1 VGQLKHHGASPLFD
15 LTRAQ
20 RRIHLRRF
28 VPVILVGLSL
38 IASGCATI
46 HEETCEQFEENRKY
60 TDYSTQYQ
68 FSESDSETAAKNFKP
83 LPRGANAMV
92 RLYRIHLDPPKVKPC
107 RHLTIRKEIYLQQSA
122 HLNRTLEEVR
132 EIYTSDGALIATKTE
147 SVGDRLRTSGYY
159 TGETLLP
166 IPENAPL
173 GKYRIVS
180 KLVLKTKKKSQ
191 AIVLTTTSASFQ
203 VLSRQ

>member
-1 VGQLKHHGASPLFD
+1 MFD
-15 LTRAQ
+15 MTRTQ
-20 RRIHLRRF
+20 CRIHLRRF

-46 HEETCEQFEENRKY
+46 HEDTCEQFEANRKD
-60 TDYSTQYQ
+60 TDYSTQYE
-68 FSESDSETAAKNFKP
+68 FSESDTETAAKNFKP
-83 LPRGANAMV
+83 LPRGANVVV
-92 RLYRIHLDPPKVKPC
+92 RLYRMHLDPPKVKPC
-107 RHLTIRKEIYLQQSA
+107 RHLTIRKEIYLQQSVR
-122 HLNRTLEEVR
+122 LNRTLEEVR
-132 EIYTSDGALIATKTE
+132 EIYTADGALIATKTE

-159 TGETLLP
+159 TGETMLP

-180 KLVLKTKKKSQ
+180 KLVLKMNKKSKV
-191 AIVLTTTSASFQ
+191 IVLAKTSVSFQ

>member
-1 VGQLKHHGASPLFD
+1 LFD

-20 RRIHLRRF
+20 NRTHLRRL

-38 IASGCATI
+38 LASGCATI
-46 HEETCEQFEENRKY
+46 REETCEQFEANRKD

-68 FSESDSETAAKNFKP
+68 FSEPDSETAAKNFKP
-83 LPRGANAMV
+83 LPRGANAVV
-92 RLYRIHLDPPKVKPC
+92 RLYRIHLDPPKIKPC

-122 HLNRTLEEVR
+122 RLNRTLEEVR
-132 EIYTSDGALIATKTE
+132 EIYTSDGALIAAKTE

-159 TGETLLP
+159 MGETLLP

-173 GKYRIVS
+173 GKYRVVS
-180 KLVLKTKKKSQ
+180 KLVLKTKKKSR
-191 AIVLTTTSASFQ
+191 AIVLAKTSASFQ

>member
-1 VGQLKHHGASPLFD
+1 MFD
-15 LTRAQ
+15 LTRTR

-38 IASGCATI
+38 LISGCATI
-46 HEETCEQFEENRKY
+46 REETCGQFEENRKD

-68 FSESDSETAAKNFKP
+68 FSESDSETAARNFKP
-83 LPRGANAMV
+83 LPRGANAVV
-92 RLYRIHLDPPKVKPC
+92 RLYRIHLDPPRVKPC

-122 HLNRTLEEVR
+122 RLNRTLEEVR
-132 EIYTSDGALIATKTE
+132 EIYTSDGTLIATKTE

-180 KLVLKTKKKSQ
+180 KLVLKTKKNSQ
-191 AIVLTTTSASFQ
+191 AIVLTKTSASFQ

>member
-1 VGQLKHHGASPLFD
+1 LFD
-15 LTRAQ
+15 MTRSP

-28 VPVILVGLSL
+28 APVILAGLSL
-38 IASGCATI
+38 LASGCATI
-46 HEETCEQFEENRKY
+46 REETCRQFEANRKD

-68 FSESDSETAAKNFKP
+68 FSESDSETAARNFRP
-83 LPRGANAMV
+83 LPRGANAVV

-107 RHLTIRKEIYLQQSA
+107 RHLTIRKEIYLQQNA
-122 HLNRTLEEVR
+122 RLNRTLEEVR
-132 EIYTSDGALIATKTE
+132 EIYTSDGALIATRTE
-147 SVGDRLRTSGYY
+147 SAGDRLRASGYY

-166 IPENAPL
+166 IPENAPP

-180 KLVLKTKKKSQ
+180 KLVLKTKKNSQ
-191 AIVLTTTSASFQ
+191 AVVLAKTSASFQ

>member
-1 VGQLKHHGASPLFD
+1 M
-15 LTRAQ
+15 TRAQ

-38 IASGCATI
+38 LASGCATFRG
-46 HEETCEQFEENRKY
+46 ETCEQFEANRKD

-68 FSESDSETAAKNFKP
+68 FSESDSETAARNFKP
-83 LPRGANAMV
+83 LPRSANAVV

-122 HLNRTLEEVR
+122 RLNRTLEEVR

-180 KLVLKTKKKSQ
+180 KLMLKTKKKSQ
-191 AIVLTTTSASFQ
+191 AIVLAKTSASFQ

>member
-1 VGQLKHHGASPLFD
+1 M
-15 LTRAQ
+15 TRALRLIQ
-20 RRIHLRRF
+20 PRRF
-28 VPVILVGLSL
+28 APLILGGLGL
-38 IASGCATI
+38 LASGCATI
-46 HEETCEQFEENRKY
+46 HEESCEQFEENRKD

-68 FSESDSETAAKNFKP
+68 FSESDSEMAAKNFKP
-83 LPRGANAMV
+83 LPRGANAV
-92 RLYRIHLDPPKVKPC
+92 ARLYRIHLDPPKVKPC

-122 HLNRTLEEVR
+122 RLNRTLEEVR

-191 AIVLTTTSASFQ
+191 AVVLAKTSASFQ
-203 VLSRQ
+203 VLSR

>member
-1 VGQLKHHGASPLFD
+1 M
-15 LTRAQ
+15 TRAW
-20 RRIHLRRF
+20 RRIHPRRF
-28 VPVILVGLSL
+28 APVILVGLNL
-38 IASGCATI
+38 LASGCATI
-46 HEETCEQFEENRKY
+46 HGETCEQFEENRKD

-68 FSESDSETAAKNFKP
+68 FSESDSETAARNFKP
-83 LPRGANAMV
+83 LPRGANAVV

-122 HLNRTLEEVR
+122 RLNRTLEEVR

-180 KLVLKTKKKSQ
+180 KLVLKTKKNSQ
-191 AIVLTTTSASFQ
+191 AIVLTKTSASFQ

>member
-1 VGQLKHHGASPLFD
+1 MFD
-15 LTRAQ
+15 LTRTRNRA
-20 RRIHLRRF
+20 HLHQL

-38 IASGCATI
+38 IVSGCATI
-46 HEETCEQFEENRKY
+46 REETCEQFEANRKD
-60 TDYSTQYQ
+60 TDYSTQYH
-68 FSESDSETAAKNFKP
+68 FSEPDSEMAAKNFKP
-83 LPRGANAMV
+83 LPRGANAVV

-107 RHLTIRKEIYLQQSA
+107 RHLTIRKEIYLQQSVR
-122 HLNRTLEEVR
+122 LNRTLEEVR
-132 EIYTSDGALIATKTE
+132 EIYTSEGTLIAAKTE
-147 SVGDRLRTSGYY
+147 SIGDRLRTSGYY

-180 KLVLKTKKKSQ
+180 KLVLKTKKNPR
-191 AIVLTTTSASFQ
+191 ATVLAKTSASFQ

>member
-1 VGQLKHHGASPLFD
+1 MFD

-20 RRIHLRRF
+20 NRTHLRRL
-28 VPVILVGLSL
+28 VPVILIGLSL
-38 IASGCATI
+38 TVSGCATI
-46 HEETCEQFEENRKY
+46 REESCEQFEANRKD
-60 TDYSTQYQ
+60 TDYGTQYQ
-68 FSESDSETAAKNFKP
+68 FSESDSETAARNFKP
-83 LPRGANAMV
+83 LPRGANAVV
-92 RLYRIHLDPPKVKPC
+92 RLYRIHLDPPKVRPC

-122 HLNRTLEEVR
+122 RLNRTLEEVR
-132 EIYTSDGALIATKTE
+132 EIYTSDGTLIATKTE

-159 TGETLLP
+159 TGEKLLP

-180 KLVLKTKKKSQ
+180 KLVLKTKKNSQ
-191 AIVLTTTSASFQ
+191 AIVLTKTSASFQ

>member
-1 VGQLKHHGASPLFD
+1 M
-15 LTRAQ
+15 TRAQ
-20 RRIHLRRF
+20 RHIHPRRF
-28 VPVILVGLSL
+28 VPFIFAGLSL
-38 IASGCATI
+38 LASGCATI
-46 HEETCEQFEENRKY
+46 HEESCEQFEANRKD

-83 LPRGANAMV
+83 LPRGANAVV

-107 RHLTIRKEIYLQQSA
+107 RHLTIRKEIYLQQSPR
-122 HLNRTLEEVR
+122 LNRTLEEVR

-180 KLVLKTKKKSQ
+180 KLVLKTKKKPQ
-191 AIVLTTTSASFQ
+191 AIVLAKTSASFQ

>member
-1 VGQLKHHGASPLFD
+1 MTSA
-15 LTRAQ
+15 R

-38 IASGCATI
+38 ITSGCATI
-46 HEETCEQFEENRKY
+46 HEETCEQFEANRKD
-60 TDYSTQYQ
+60 TDYSSQYQ
-68 FSESDSETAAKNFKP
+68 FSESDSEAAAKNFKP
-83 LPRGANAMV
+83 LPRNANAVV
-92 RLYRIHLDPPKVKPC
+92 RLYRMHLDPPKIKPC

-122 HLNRTLEEVR
+122 RLNRTLEEVR

-159 TGETLLP
+159 TGETSLP

-191 AIVLTTTSASFQ
+191 ATVLAKTSASFQ

>member
-1 VGQLKHHGASPLFD
+1 MFD
-15 LTRAQ
+15 MTRAR

-28 VPVILVGLSL
+28 VPVFLVGSSL
-38 IASGCATI
+38 LASGCATI
-46 HEETCEQFEENRKY
+46 HEETCQQFEENRKD

-68 FSESDSETAAKNFKP
+68 FSESDSETAARNFKP
-83 LPRGANAMV
+83 LPRGANAVV
-92 RLYRIHLDPPKVKPC
+92 RLYRIHLDPPRVKPC

-122 HLNRTLEEVR
+122 RLNRTLEEVR
-132 EIYTSDGALIATKTE
+132 EIYTSDGTLIATKTE

-191 AIVLTTTSASFQ
+191 AIVLTKTSASFQ

>member
-1 VGQLKHHGASPLFD
+1 M
-15 LTRAQ
+15 TRAQ
-20 RRIHLRRF
+20 RRIHPRRF
-28 VPVILVGLSL
+28 VPVFLVGLSL
-38 IASGCATI
+38 LASGCATF
-46 HEETCEQFEENRKY
+46 HEETCEQFEENRKV

-68 FSESDSETAAKNFKP
+68 FSESDSETAARNFKP
-83 LPRGANAMV
+83 LPRGANAVV
-92 RLYRIHLDPPKVKPC
+92 RLYRIHLDPPRVKPC

-122 HLNRTLEEVR
+122 RLNRTLEEVR
-132 EIYTSDGALIATKTE
+132 EIYTSDGTLIATKTE
-147 SVGDRLRTSGYY
+147 SIGDRLRTSGYY

-191 AIVLTTTSASFQ
+191 AIVLTKTSASFQ

>member
-1 VGQLKHHGASPLFD
+1 LFD
-15 LTRAQ
+15 MTRAL

-28 VPVILVGLSL
+28 VPVILVGISL
-38 IASGCATI
+38 LASGCATI
-46 HEETCEQFEENRKY
+46 HEETCEQFEANRKD

-83 LPRGANAMV
+83 LPRGANAVV
-92 RLYRIHLDPPKVKPC
+92 RLYRIHLDPPKVRPC
-107 RHLTIRKEIYLQQSA
+107 RHLTIRKEIYLQQSTR
-122 HLNRTLEEVR
+122 LNRTLEEVR

-159 TGETLLP
+159 TGETSLP

-191 AIVLTTTSASFQ
+191 AIVLAKTSASFQ